1 MDFYIAT
8 KDEFPKLPLIKEQFN
23 VFRVLVYD
31 FKKMFYVEV
40 CSSKGIIRAFGKTKK
55 KALKKAL
62 KRLKPEMN
70 QSMN

>member
-1 MDFYIAT
+1 MDFHIAT
-8 KDEFPKLPLIKEQFN
+8 TDDFPKLPSIKKEFD

-40 CSSKGIIRAFGKTKK
+40 CRTNSIVRAYGKTKK

-62 KRLKPEMN
+62 KQVKSEMN
-70 QSMN
+70 